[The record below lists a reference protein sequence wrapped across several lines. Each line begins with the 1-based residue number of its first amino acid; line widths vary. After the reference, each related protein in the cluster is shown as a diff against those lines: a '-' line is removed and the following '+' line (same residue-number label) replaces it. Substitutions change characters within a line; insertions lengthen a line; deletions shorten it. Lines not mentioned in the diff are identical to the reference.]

1 MLKYNRD
8 MPTGAQMTDVFSAV
22 AAPARR
28 AILGRL
34 ALREMPVLELAE
46 SFEMTLPA
54 VSQHLA
60 VLRDAGLVNVRKAGR
75 QRIYQINAEPLRAI
89 ADWVQ
94 SYERFWTD
102 KLAALGEFLEENP

>member
-1 MLKYNRD
+1 
-8 MPTGAQMTDVFSAV
+8 MTDVFSAV

-28 AILGRL
+28 AILSQL
-34 ALREMPVLELAE
+34 AQREMPVLELAA

-54 VSQHLA
+54 VSQHLS
-60 VLRDAGLVNVRKAGR
+60 VLRDAGLVNVRKSGR

-94 SYERFWTD
+94 TYEKFWTD